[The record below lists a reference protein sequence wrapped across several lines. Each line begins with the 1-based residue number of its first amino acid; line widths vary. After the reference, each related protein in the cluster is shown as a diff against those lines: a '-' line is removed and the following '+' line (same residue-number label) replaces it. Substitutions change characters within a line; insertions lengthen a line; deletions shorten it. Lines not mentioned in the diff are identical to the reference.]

1 VAGAWRSTLR
11 SKRIEPGERVEQ
23 MKALAARL
31 PRYGYRRLHVVMVR
45 QGWKVNHKRF
55 YRLYRR
61 EGLAVRKRKRRAW
74 ARVPLRAPVRI
85 NQAWSMD
92 YTHDQLAGGRR
103 FRTLNIVDELSRESP
118 AIEVDTSLPGARVV
132 RVLERIARKR
142 GYPEWIV
149 TDNEPEFADAGRISV
164 GGGASIREPST

>member
-103 FRTLNIVDELSRESP
+103 FRTLNIVDERVRPLKWTPHCRERAWSECWNGSRGSAAIRNGSSP
-118 AIEVDTSLPGARVV
+118 TTNRSSRTLDE
-132 RVLERIARKR
+132 
-142 GYPEWIV
+142 
-149 TDNEPEFADAGRISV
+149 
-164 GGGASIREPST
+164 